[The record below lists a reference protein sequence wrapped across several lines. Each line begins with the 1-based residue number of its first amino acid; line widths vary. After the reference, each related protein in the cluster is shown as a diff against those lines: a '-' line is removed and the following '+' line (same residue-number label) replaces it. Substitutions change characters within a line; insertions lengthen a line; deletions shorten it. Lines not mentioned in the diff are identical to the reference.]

1 MLSGVFMP
9 IFAYFAVVAPAL
21 LGLLFLAEAHWG
33 PGTPPRVEAPLT
45 QKILVTRDTSEQQR
59 YPNEPYV
66 AQAPAVPALEV
77 TSSNR
82 TAEAAPPANAEA
94 SAAQASAAKPVA
106 KQKRSKHKVARHR
119 AQPGHQDQ
127 AGYRQPAYGRQ
138 PGYGRYGPQPR
149 YARQGGFPFFNGF

>member
-33 PGTPPRVEAPLT
+33 PGTPPRAEAPLT
-45 QKILVTRDTSEQQR
+45 HKILVTRDTSEQQR
-59 YPNEPYV
+59 HPNEPYV

-82 TAEAAPPANAEA
+82 TAAANAEA
-94 SAAQASAAKPVA
+94 SAAQASAAKPAA

-119 AQPGHQDQ
+119 GYQEQ
-127 AGYRQPAYGRQ
+127 AGYRQPAYGGS
-138 PGYGRYGPQPR
+138 PGHGRYGPQPR